1 MVWSP
6 LLTEL
11 ARGTFTTIAV
21 SLAGIAIGMLVG
33 PALALLRAGG
43 VPVASPI
50 VAVYVSVVR
59 ATPMVTLAL
68 LVFFGLPT
76 LGLAL
81 SPLVAAVLTISIN
94 TSVFQAE
101 IWRAALL
108 DFPRSQLDAARA
120 GGMRRALMFRRIV
133 FPQVWRASLPALVNE
148 MTLVIKGSPAV
159 AVIGVVDLTRV
170 AVRWTTQTYEPIR
183 PFLTATVI
191 YLVVVLCLIRVQRYT
206 ERRIVEKYGIL

>member
-1 MVWSP
+1 MAWNS
-6 LLTEL
+6 LLAEL
-11 ARGTFTTIAV
+11 ARGTFTTVTVSLVGIAV
-21 SLAGIAIGMLVG
+21 GMVSGL
-33 PALALLRAGG
+33 ALALLRAGG
-43 VPVASPI
+43 VPVAAQAI
-50 VAVYVSVVR
+50 AVYVSIVR

-68 LVFFGLPT
+68 LIFFGLPA

-81 SPLVAAVLTISIN
+81 SPLVAAIVIISVN

-108 DFPRSQLDAARA
+108 DFPRGQLDAARA
-120 GGMRRALMFRRIV
+120 GGMTRALTFRRVV

-148 MTLVIKGSPAV
+148 MSLVIKGSPAV

-170 AVRWTTQTYEPIR
+170 AVRWTTLTYEPIP

-191 YLVVVLCLIRVQRYT
+191 YVVVVMSLIRVQRYS
-206 ERRIVEKYGIL
+206 ERRLVAKYGTL

>member
-1 MVWSP
+1 MAWTS

-11 ARGTFTTIAV
+11 AKGTLTTITVSMAGLAV
-21 SLAGIAIGMLVG
+21 GMLSG
-33 PALALLRAGG
+33 LLLALVRAGA
-43 VPVASPI
+43 VPVASQAI
-50 VAVYVSVVR
+50 AVYVSITR

-68 LVFFGLPT
+68 LIFFGLPA

-81 SPLVAAVLTISIN
+81 SPLVAAILIISIN

-101 IWRAALL
+101 IWRASLL
-108 DFPRSQLDAARA
+108 DFPRGQLDAARA
-120 GGMRRALMFRRIV
+120 SGMTRVRTFQRIV

-148 MTLVIKGSPAV
+148 MTLVIKGSPAI

-170 AVRWTTQTYEPIR
+170 AVRWTTQTYQPIP

-191 YLVVVLCLIRVQRYT
+191 YVAVVMCLIWVQRYT

>member
-1 MVWSP
+1 MAWNS
-6 LLTEL
+6 LLAEL
-11 ARGTFTTIAV
+11 ARGTFTTVTVSLVGIAV
-21 SLAGIAIGMLVG
+21 GMVSGL
-33 PALALLRAGG
+33 ALALLRAGG
-43 VPVASPI
+43 VPVAAQAI
-50 VAVYVSVVR
+50 AVYVSIVR

-68 LVFFGLPT
+68 LIFFGLPA

-81 SPLVAAVLTISIN
+81 SPLVAAIVIISVN

-108 DFPRSQLDAARA
+108 DFPRGQLDAARA
-120 GGMRRALMFRRIV
+120 GGMTRALTFRRVV

-148 MTLVIKGSPAV
+148 MSLVIKGSPAV

-170 AVRWTTQTYEPIR
+170 AVRWTTLTYEPIP

-191 YLVVVLCLIRVQRYT
+191 YVVVVMSLIRAQRYS
-206 ERRIVEKYGIL
+206 ERRLVAKYGTL